1 MPTTKDRLLKCFEI
15 VFPRLE
21 RSEIPEASQAKVP
34 AWDSIAAITLV
45 NVIEDEF
52 EFTMDLE
59 ALPDLN
65 SFERI
70 LAYINALDLAASKN
84 KQS

>member
-1 MPTTKDRLLKCFEI
+1 MPETKDRLLKCFEI
-15 VFPRLE
+15 VFPQLE
-21 RSEIPEASQAKVP
+21 RAEIPDASQANVP

-52 EFTMDLE
+52 AFTIDLE
-59 ALPDLN
+59 ALPELD

-70 LAYINALDLAASKN
+70 LAYIKTLNLAPSGSN
-84 KQS
+84 

>member
-1 MPTTKDRLLKCFEI
+1 MPKTKDRLLKCFEI
-15 VFPRLE
+15 VFPQLE
-21 RSEIPEASQAKVP
+21 RAEIPNASQANVP

-52 EFTMDLE
+52 GFTIDLE
-59 ALPDLN
+59 ALPELD

-70 LAYINALDLAASKN
+70 VAYINTQNLAPSESN
-84 KQS
+84 